1 MNIKKKII
9 GMAVTPD
16 PDTTCYHFEVEPQ
29 IVHNYCLIQFEYT
42 EYTLKLNI
50 LAIGF
55 LN

>member
-9 GMAVTPD
+9 VMPIMSD

-29 IVHNYCLIQFEYT
+29 MVHNYCLMQFEYT

>member
-29 IVHNYCLIQFEYT
+29 YIIIALSN
-42 EYTLKLNI
+42 LNI
-50 LAIGF
+50 QNIL
-55 LN
+55 LNLIY